1 MPCYSHLTE
10 TLLEI
15 FNPERYILDSNDS
28 HDPLHLSRPSRN
40 KCNGFAKH
48 LIQTSCLHQPLLCFV
63 VSFFWILWYFT
74 AVAGFPVQ
82 LVIRSL
88 LLLQVFY
95 VLSGFK
101 WSVNIKLQFDTLH
114 REIHSWHCF
123 ALLCIVVLWIT
134 LEYDTCSC
142 VRRKDS
148 V

>member
-1 MPCYSHLTE
+1 MIAGKLEVATMACVCFAVRRILSLLGQVLLYMNA
-10 TLLEI
+10 TLFTL
-15 FNPERYILDSNDS
+15 PLRYILGFNYS
-28 HDPLHLSRPSRN
+28 HDPLHLSWPSRN
-40 KCNGFAKH
+40 KCNSFAKH

-82 LVIRSL
+82 LVIRNL

-123 ALLCIVVLWIT
+123 A
-134 LEYDTCSC
+134 
-142 VRRKDS
+142 
-148 V
+148 